1 MPNPCQ
7 GVHHEA
13 HISNEIY
20 ISYQMLHHYSDN
32 RGTGTG
38 FGVDS
43 ASDRERRDSDSQ
55 YQHPHHSHHPAQQQQ
70 QQHHHSA
77 AAATAPRLGIPAG
90 PSAADSE
97 SGGSHTPSP
106 SAHRQPPTH
115 RRRRRAAG
123 SQRTHSLTSLCLL
136 SHHPFFG
143 TFRECLFVLKKL
155 IDACHESAAA
165 SARRSTGGKRKGSTA
180 GAAAAGAGMSEAQRD
195 SVWSVLTG
203 QPTEQTSSI
212 VLHDVRE
219 IETFI
224 LRLLSAPVPVPG
236 STRIELEVLSPTVH
250 EPLLFAL
257 PDHTRFSLVDFPLH
271 LPLELLG
278 VETCL
283 RVLALIVL
291 EHKVVFQSRDYNAL
305 TMSVISLVHM
315 IYPLEYMFP
324 VIPLLPTCMQQAE
337 QLLLAPTPYVIGI
350 PASFMLYKRNFQ
362 LPGDVWLC
370 DLDSGR
376 LQPASG
382 AGEMAPPQLPEPEGT
397 VLKNHLKQVSWSQVG
412 RRCLG
417 AMAAKC
423 TRADVFCLVISGFV
437 VNFVNGNCI

>member
-1 MPNPCQ
+1 MRYRHPLSPAPQ
-7 GVHHEA
+7 FA
-13 HISNEIY
+13 HNYY
-20 ISYQMLHHYSDN
+20 ISYQILHEHQLPTNQSSDN
-32 RGTGTG
+32 RGGHNATAT
-38 FGVDS
+38 DS
-43 ASDRERRDSDSQ
+43 ASSDRDTSSQ
-55 YQHPHHSHHPAQQQQ
+55 RQQQPHHSAGHP
-70 QQHHHSA
+70 
-77 AAATAPRLGIPAG
+77 PPLRLGIPG
-90 PSAADSE
+90 PSADSE

-106 SAHRQPPTH
+106 HGAGGRGRS
-115 RRRRRAAG
+115 RRRTK
-123 SQRTHSLTSLCLL
+123 RTHSLTSLCLL

-155 IDACHESAAA
+155 IDACHESAVA
-165 SARRSTGGKRKGSTA
+165 SAKR
-180 GAAAAGAGMSEAQRD
+180 AAGNGGSARPASSSNGGARD

-203 QPTEQTSSI
+203 LPTQHTSSI

-257 PDHTRFSLVDFPLH
+257 PDHTRFTLVDFPLH

-283 RVLALIVL
+283 KVLTLIVL
-291 EHKVVFQSRDYNAL
+291 ENKVVFQSRDLNAL
-305 TMSVISLVHM
+305 TMSVISIVHM
-315 IYPLEYMFP
+315 LYPLEYMFP
-324 VIPLLPTCMQQAE
+324 VIPLLPTCMPLAE

-350 PASFMLYKRNFQ
+350 PASFLLFKKNIQ

-376 LQPASG
+376 LTAASG
-382 AGEMAPPQLPEPEGT
+382 SGEVGQQPPALPEPEGT
-397 VLKNHLKQVSWSQVG
+397 VLKNHLRQVSFSGWEG
-412 RRCLG
+412 LGTGLEFLGGYCLSWVHVIMFEFRG
-417 AMAAKC
+417 
-423 TRADVFCLVISGFV
+423 CL
-437 VNFVNGNCI
+437 